1 MNYWISVFGGLEIRT
16 GLKMQQQ
23 MELKD
28 ELKNREKQLYAAEE
42 ERDRA
47 LTELRTMKK
56 MVEEEANKRL
66 HEEQSMHEALEMH
79 NSMTEMLSN
88 AKEELESKER
98 LIESLKLELK
108 KSKELELKLAEK
120 DISLNTSKEQ
130 LAIAKASEAHAVA
143 FLSEREK
150 QIQELE
156 AEVEKGKQ
164 AETKMFD
171 SLITQTEQLEETKIL
186 LGESKIEIKSLCQK
200 VEKLEASSGK
210 VSGDVNGSQNGLDNK
225 TLVSFNSELQWAK
238 DNLANAE
245 KSEKLAW
252 DKTRS
257 LLLDMNFLKNELK
270 LASEAEENSKKA
282 LDDLALALKEV
293 ATEANQ
299 VKEKLGLARAE
310 LEHSKGEED
319 RLSLI
324 LKSTEEKYKGLLDE
338 ARKETELYRNTAERL
353 RAEAEETLHAW
364 NGKETG
370 LVDCIKRAEDERSEA
385 QQENTRLA
393 ELLSEAE
400 KKTFASK
407 EENTKLRDILK
418 QALNEANVAK
428 EASGIAR
435 EENSQLKDIL
445 AEKEKTLNFLIQEN
459 ENYRVNEDAALEHI
473 KELKR
478 LLYESSM
485 MKESKKEVKE
495 KMPLTKE
502 SRKDEKEK
510 MPSAKELKTEEKDKT
525 PTHSKEFKKE
535 GKEKTPTHSKE
546 FKKED
551 HKEKSHSKEFKKE
564 DNKEKTLSSKELKK
578 EDKVEAGHKLKAGNS
593 VDKEEKDGNQLGN
606 TLSLNLKELKIPYK
620 HKDGNEDSES
630 IDEAL
635 KGSIF
640 DYTDTP
646 NSEFNDHHHHR
657 YNHHHQNK
665 SSALTDDGEA
675 IQSDESDNPD
685 ENHSDDH
692 DMENE
697 RSSRKKKALIWR
709 FGDLLKKRSIHTH
722 RKEPSIE

>member
-1 MNYWISVFGGLEIRT
+1 
-16 GLKMQQQ
+16 MQQQ
-23 MELKD
+23 MELKE
-28 ELKNREKQLYAAEE
+28 ELKNMEDQLCAAEE
-42 ERDRA
+42 ERDQA
-47 LTELRTMKK
+47 LTELGTKKK
-56 MVEEEANKRL
+56 MAEEEANKRRR
-66 HEEQSMHEALEMH
+66 EEKSMH
-79 NSMTEMLSN
+79 NSMKEMLSN
-88 AKEELESKER
+88 AKEELKSKER
-98 LIESLKLELK
+98 LIESLKLELE

-120 DISLNTSKEQ
+120 DTSLNTLKEQ

-143 FLSEREK
+143 LLSEREK
-150 QIQELE
+150 QIRELE
-156 AEVEKGKQ
+156 TEVEKGKQ
-164 AETKMFD
+164 AEKKMFD
-171 SLITQTEQLEETKIL
+171 SLITQTEQLEETKDL
-186 LGESKIEIKSLCQK
+186 LGESKIEIESLCQK
-200 VEKLEASSGK
+200 VEKLEHSSGK
-210 VSGDVNGSQNGLDNK
+210 VSGDVNESQNGLDNK
-225 TLVSFNSELQWAK
+225 AFVNFNSELQWAK

-257 LLLDMNFLKNELK
+257 LLLEMNSLKNQLK
-270 LASEAEENSKKA
+270 SASEAEENSKKA

-299 VKEKLGLARAE
+299 VKEKLGLAQAE

-324 LKSTEEKYKGLLDE
+324 LKSTEEKYKGLLDD
-338 ARKETELYRNTAERL
+338 ARKEAELYRNTAERL

-370 LVDCIKRAEDERSEA
+370 LVDCIKRAEEERFEA
-385 QQENTRLA
+385 QQETSRLGD
-393 ELLSEAE
+393 LLSEAE
-400 KKTFASK
+400 KKTLASK

-445 AEKEKTLNFLIQEN
+445 AEKEKTLNVLIQEN
-459 ENYRVNEDAALEHI
+459 ENYRVNEEAALEHV

-478 LLYESSM
+478 LLYETSM
-485 MKESKKEVKE
+485 VKESKKEEKE
-495 KMPLTKE
+495 KMPSTKE

-510 MPSAKELKTEEKDKT
+510 MPSAKELKMEE
-525 PTHSKEFKKE
+525 
-535 GKEKTPTHSKE
+535 KEKTPTHSKE
-546 FKKED
+546 FKKEEKEKTPTHSKESKKED
-551 HKEKSHSKEFKKE
+551 HKEKSHPKEFKE
-564 DNKEKTLSSKELKK
+564 DNKEKTPSSKELKK
-578 EDKVEAGHKLKAGNS
+578 EDKVEAGHKLKASNS
-593 VDKEEKDGNQLGN
+593 VDKEEKDGNQPGN
-606 TLSLNLKELKIPYK
+606 TLILNLKELKIPNK
-620 HKDGNEDSES
+620 HEDGDDDSEN

-646 NSEFNDHHHHR
+646 NSEMNDHNHPH
-657 YNHHHQNK
+657 HHHQNK
-665 SSALTDDGEA
+665 SSALTDDGEV
-675 IQSDESDNPD
+675 IHSDDSDNPD

-709 FGDLLKKRSIHTH
+709 FGDLLKKRSTHAH